1 MIDTKDELLIELAS
15 DFVDLHKLG
24 AIELDKWKTALDFV
38 INFYQ
43 MKEGYYED
51 KSNAQFYL

>member
-1 MIDTKDELLIELAS
+1 MIDTKDETLIELAS

-24 AIELDKWKTALDFV
+24 AIDLDKWRTALDFV

-51 KSNAQFYL
+51 KSNA